1 MKVLIVGGGGRE
13 HALAWKIAQSPKVSR
28 IYCAPGNEGISKLAE
43 CVPIAADDLDGLL
56 NFALDKKIDLTVIG
70 PEDPLV
76 LGIVDLFQNHKLAVF
91 GPSKKAAEIEGSKS
105 MAKDLMEKYGI
116 PTAKYSCFNDP
127 DLAKLYIKDKGVPC
141 VIKADGLAAGKGVII
156 ATKLEE
162 AYEAVDQLM
171 NDGLVGGAS
180 NSIVVEEFL
189 QGPEISVMAFCD
201 GKTVK
206 PMVWAKDHKKVY
218 DGDEG
223 PNTGG
228 MGAISPPPFFK
239 EKTAGLITKEILEP
253 TIDAMAAE
261 GRPFQGVLFAG
272 LMLTESGPKV
282 LEFNAR
288 FGDPETQVVLTR
300 LENDLID
307 IIECILQGD
316 LSKVQL
322 TWKKEAAVCVV
333 LVSGGYPGKYENGL
347 EITGLDNIQVDNL
360 KVFHAGTALK
370 EGKVV
375 TAGGRV
381 LGITALAQDISQAA
395 EFAYAAVEKID
406 FLNKRYRKDIGIGR

>member
-162 AYEAVDQLM
+162 AMEAVHLDYKSLK
-171 NDGLVGGAS
+171 DRSPFALSGGQMRRVA
-180 NSIVVEEFL
+180 IAGVL
-189 QGPEISVMAFCD
+189 AMRPEVLIL
-201 GKTVK
+201 
-206 PMVWAKDHKKVY
+206 
-218 DGDEG
+218 DE
-223 PNTGG
+223 P
-228 MGAISPPPFFK
+228 
-239 EKTAGLITKEILEP
+239 TAGLDPKGREDILEE
-253 TIDAMAAE
+253 IAE
-261 GRPFQGVLFAG
+261 LHQNLQITVILVSHS
-272 LMLTESGPKV
+272 MEDI
-282 LEFNAR
+282 AR
-288 FGDPETQVVLTR
+288 YTNRVVVMSEGKIALNGSAQEIFTR
-300 LENDLID
+300 VEELENLGLGIPMVSVLMHRLKNQGIPVPVD
-307 IIECILQGD
+307 IFTVAD
-316 LSKVQL
+316 A
-322 TWKKEAAVCVV
+322 KEAI
-333 LVSGGYPGKYENGL
+333 LKWQRGKKN
-347 EITGLDNIQVDNL
+347 
-360 KVFHAGTALK
+360 A
-370 EGKVV
+370 
-375 TAGGRV
+375 
-381 LGITALAQDISQAA
+381 
-395 EFAYAAVEKID
+395 
-406 FLNKRYRKDIGIGR
+406 